1 MSDSAA
7 VSTPRRAFLWASAG
21 RYLVMAINL
30 LSALIMARLLTP
42 ADYGVSVL
50 GGAVLAIAEAIRA
63 LGGGTYLIQKTELA
77 PCSIRSTFTVSLI
90 VTLALAAVLMVV
102 SGPVT
107 RAGGMPDLGHYLPVA
122 ALGYCTGPFVYTV
135 MALMS
140 RALAFGTIARI
151 GVASAAV
158 NASAG
163 IGLAWLGFGYMSF
176 AWASVASAFAAL
188 ALYLAVWRDLSIF
201 RPSLHDVRGVVG
213 FGVYDGATAL
223 LWQIGEMVPYLI
235 LGRLLDATA
244 VGLAQRA
251 ALLCLFPERVIL
263 AGVGAVALPA
273 FSQQMRDGKHLKD
286 EYLRATTLI
295 TAALWP
301 ALIVLGLLAGPV
313 VAVLLGP
320 QWHEVT
326 PLVQILTA
334 SLLLSF
340 PACLQYPVLVASGRI
355 RLMPPIVAAQSVVSI
370 GILTAAA
377 SHGLHAA
384 ALSMLF
390 VVPMNGLAA
399 LLMARLAAGFR
410 WPELAR
416 ALAKS
421 FACAVLAATGPALVV
436 IMGNG
441 RPLDMTLSAAIL
453 AGVLAL
459 AGWIAGLAVTRH
471 PLLGEMAGLMGVA
484 LRKVQKG
491 LLF

>member
-1 MSDSAA
+1 MSETTSL
-7 VSTPRRAFLWASAG
+7 SPPRRAFLWASAG
-21 RYLVMAINL
+21 RYLVMAINI
-30 LSALIMARLLTP
+30 LSALVMARLLTP

-63 LGGGTYLIQKTELA
+63 LGGGTYLIQKTELG
-77 PCSIRSTFTVSLI
+77 PDNIRSTFTVSLV
-90 VTLALAAVLMVV
+90 VTLVFAAALWLC
-102 SGPVT
+102 GPLT
-107 RAGGMPDLGHYLPVA
+107 RSFGMPDLGRYLPVA
-122 ALGYCTGPFVYTV
+122 AFGYLTGPFVYTV
-135 MALMS
+135 MALLS

-158 NASAG
+158 NAAAG
-163 IGLAWLGFGYMSF
+163 IGLAWFGFGFMSF
-176 AWASVASAFAAL
+176 AWAGVASAFAAL
-188 ALYLAVWRDLSIF
+188 VLYLAAWRDLSIF
-201 RPSLHDVRGVVG
+201 RPSLRDCRGVVG

-223 LWQIGEMVPYLI
+223 LWQIGEMVPYFI
-235 LGRLLDATA
+235 LARLLDNAS

-251 ALLCLFPERVIL
+251 VLLCLFPERVIL

-273 FSQQMRDGKHLKD
+273 FSQQMRDGRQLKHA
-286 EYLRATTLI
+286 YLRATTLI

-320 QWHEVT
+320 QWREVA
-326 PLVQILTA
+326 PLVQILSA

-340 PACLQYPVLVASGRI
+340 PACLQYPVLVASGHI
-355 RLMPPIVAAQSVVSI
+355 RLMPPIVVAQTAVSI
-370 GILTAAA
+370 AILTATAR
-377 SHGLHAA
+377 HGLHTA

-399 LLMARLAAGFR
+399 LLLARLAAGFR

-421 FACAVLAATGPALVV
+421 LACAALAAAGPAFILWR
-436 IMGNG
+436 G
-441 RPLDMTLSAAIL
+441 RSDLTLPAAAL

-459 AGWIAGLAVTRH
+459 ASWSTGLMLTRH
-471 PLLGEMAGLMGVA
+471 PLLAEMAGVTGVVRRR
-484 LRKVQKG
+484 LKKG